1 MHPAA
6 SSRIG
11 LLRQSQCREQDE
23 GRQCDGIRTSNE
35 VYCRDHR
42 LPRVALEVT
51 CDERHVHNVDAR
63 LARRQP
69 VTLYHETLTRSALL
83 CLSRR

>member
-6 SSRIG
+6 SSRTG

-23 GRQCDGIRTSNE
+23 RGQCDDIRTSNE
-35 VYCRDHR
+35 VNCRDHC

-51 CDERHVHNVDAR
+51 CDKRHVHNVDAR
-63 LARRQP
+63 LARR
-69 VTLYHETLTRSALL
+69 
-83 CLSRR
+83 